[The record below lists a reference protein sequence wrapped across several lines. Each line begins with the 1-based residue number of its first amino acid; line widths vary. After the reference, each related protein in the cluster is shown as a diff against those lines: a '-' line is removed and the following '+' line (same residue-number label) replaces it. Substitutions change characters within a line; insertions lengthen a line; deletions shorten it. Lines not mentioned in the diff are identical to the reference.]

1 MIHEIADLRTD
12 PAQRESFEQAI
23 RRGAA
28 TQLSQA
34 EGYLGHSVIRCIE
47 TPGRYLLQVRWAS
60 LEAHTVGFRESER
73 FTAWRA
79 IVGPYFVSPPQVEH
93 FEDI

>member
-12 PAQRESFEQAI
+12 PAQREAFEQAI
-23 RRGAA
+23 RHGAS

-34 EGYLGHSVIRCIE
+34 EGYLGHTVIRCIE
-47 TPGRYLLQVRWAS
+47 TPGRYLLHVRWAT
-60 LEAHTVGFRESER
+60 LEAHTIGFRESER
-73 FTAWRA
+73 FAAWRA
-79 IVGPYFVSPPQVEH
+79 IVGPYFTAPPQVEH